1 MVRPGAPPTLL
12 SYWRQ
17 PLPGFYQL
25 PLGSSCP
32 SLCGQSVT
40 PPEQNAP
47 MVCRSLVDA
56 GHSRPLGLLTGL
68 ETSSRSS
75 ISEPALPPQLVF
87 SLRATNES
95 SSFSNHSSAFTLI
108 NETGLQQ
115 NTWQAHS
122 TRFQSLHER
131 PSLNSPRPLPR
142 IHSHGFSPNTLPFGC
157 WLLLSSPQAI
167 TLLSIPRNLGRR
179 TLSRK
184 QLLYL
189 QRRCTP
195 ILVNLLPLG
204 WTTCRAA
211 IQTPPT
217 PAPCLLLPS
226 FSSPAPSPR
235 RIHPP
240 RPTDHYHP
248 FTPHCHLQHSAAHQY
263 RHLPP
268 I

>member
-47 MVCRSLVDA
+47 KVCMSPVDA

-122 TRFQSLHER
+122 TRFQSFARASFFEFT
-131 PSLNSPRPLPR
+131 PAAAEDPLPR
-142 IHSHGFSPNTLPFGC
+142 LQPKHAAVR
-157 WLLLSSPQAI
+157 LLAATFLS
-167 TLLSIPRNLGRR
+167 TGN
-179 TLSRK
+179 
-184 QLLYL
+184 
-189 QRRCTP
+189 
-195 ILVNLLPLG
+195 
-204 WTTCRAA
+204 
-211 IQTPPT
+211 
-217 PAPCLLLPS
+217 
-226 FSSPAPSPR
+226 
-235 RIHPP
+235 HPP
-240 RPTDHYHP
+240 VHP
-248 FTPHCHLQHSAAHQY
+248 KKPWSPYPIEETATV
-263 RHLPP
+263 PP
-268 I
+268 AQVHPNSR